1 MPPLNEADVKK
12 RLGGLPGWA
21 LRGNAIEKKYEL
33 GSFLPA
39 IQFVQKVAELAEAAQ
54 HHPDIVINYN
64 VVTLALSTHSEGGVT
79 ERDIELAGK
88 IEKLPR
94 T

>member
-1 MPPLNEADVKK
+1 MPPLNEGDVKK
-12 RLGGLPGWA
+12 KLGELSGWTLA
-21 LRGNAIEKKYEL
+21 GNAIEKKYEL

-54 HHPDIVINYN
+54 HHPDVVINYN
-64 VVTLALSTHSEGGVT
+64 VVTLTLSTHSEGGVT
-79 ERDIELAGK
+79 QKDIELAGK

-94 T
+94 G